1 MKYPS
6 AVECLIEEIDSCL
19 TYYKYPYQHW
29 LRIRTTNV
37 VERSFKEVKRRVKGI
52 GRFQN
57 EERAL
62 TMVFW
67 QLKELDWNG
76 VSMTKE
82 ARAILASIRASKIAQ
97 RIAA

>member
-1 MKYPS
+1 
-6 AVECLIEEIDSCL
+6 
-19 TYYKYPYQHW
+19 
-29 LRIRTTNV
+29 
-37 VERSFKEVKRRVKGI
+37 VERSFKEVKRRVKAA

-62 TMVFW
+62 TMVYW
-67 QLKELDWNG
+67 QLKELRWNG

-82 ARAILASIRASKIAQ
+82 AKAILTRIRASKMQ

>member
-1 MKYPS
+1 M
-6 AVECLIEEIDSCL
+6 
-19 TYYKYPYQHW
+19 
-29 LRIRTTNV
+29 IRTTNI
-37 VERSFKEVKRRVKGI
+37 VERSFKEVKRRVKAA

-62 TMVFW
+62 TMVYW
-67 QLKELDWNG
+67 QLKELKRNS

-82 ARAILASIRASKIAQ
+82 AKAIITKILASRIQ

>member
-1 MKYPS
+1 M
-6 AVECLIEEIDSCL
+6 
-19 TYYKYPYQHW
+19 
-29 LRIRTTNV
+29 
-37 VERSFKEVKRRVKGI
+37 KRRVKGV

-62 TMVFW
+62 TMVYW
-67 QLKELDWNG
+67 QLKELKLNG

-82 ARAILASIRASKIAQ
+82 AKAILTTIRASRLK